1 MLAGTAL
8 ATGCVTP
15 GTANNAK
22 PKGTNMTERKGLVTF
37 KGNPISLA
45 GDAVKVGDAAPDF
58 TGVKIDLSEISLSDY
73 KGKIV
78 ILSSVPSLD
87 TGICD
92 LQTKRFNQEA
102 AANPD
107 VVVLTVS
114 LDLPFAQKRWCG
126 AVDANAVITV
136 SDFRHRQ
143 FGPRYGLEIA
153 DSPLA
158 GLIARGVMVIDK
170 AGKIAYQQ
178 IVPEIAQEPDYD
190 AALAAVNAL

>member
-8 ATGCVTP
+8 ATGCA
-15 GTANNAK
+15 GRNINANTR
-22 PKGTNMTERKGLVTF
+22 PKGHAMSQRKGLVTF
-37 KGNPISLA
+37 KGNPITLT
-45 GDAVKVGDAAPDF
+45 GDDVKVGDPAPDF

-143 FGPRYGLEIA
+143 FGPKYGLEIA

-158 GLIARGVMVIDK
+158 GLIARSVMVIDK
-170 AGKIAYQQ
+170 TGKIVYQQ

-190 AALAAVNAL
+190 AVLAAVKAL